1 MSFVIRRGHSALG
14 TAVLRQYRWIS
25 LALVLLVY
33 GWVLFG
39 YASFS
44 DKGQGAHD
52 LARVLVAVVE
62 LAAVGMVCAALRRM
76 ARALGGRRWWDAL
89 AVALVATLVT
99 VYVAQA
105 HSLMLSNAF
114 ISVMALQNASFI
126 AYVLNAQL
134 LVLAVLGLVCVGV
147 FCAGLVASRTLPPV
161 GAERWPLPLFC
172 VVLALVLL
180 LCGWLLALQ
189 QKKTSLELD
198 FREAPLASLVATVHA
213 KRMTYARLLEQS
225 TRKFDELSC
234 VNRHGE
240 AIDAEYPFQKEKL
253 YYLAADAPP
262 VHAARKNVI
271 VIFAEGVSARLV
283 GAYNSDA
290 YPGLTPNID
299 RLAARSMQV
308 EDYYNH
314 TAATFR
320 GLVGQLSSGLALEGS
335 HGDRGWLSADG
346 GEVLGKIKRRT
357 VPRILREQG
366 YESVFFSP
374 ERKVNPFNRML
385 DSLGFDQVLTEE
397 TIGDGLLQ
405 GRYDER
411 LSTLAMNDGSLFR
424 GLVQFL
430 KNRHAAGEE
439 RRFFAGL
446 YNIGT
451 HAFIRVND
459 DDKKYR
465 DGSNNQLNKIHVL
478 DAAFGEFLDYFL
490 ASDFAKN
497 TILVF
502 TTDHATYWGEEDYR
516 KLYPTGLKPYFID
529 RVPLLVFDPSA
540 GLPQRLPV
548 GGRTSLDLAPTLF
561 HLLGVSHA
569 RNSFLGN
576 SLLTPTD
583 PDSGFATIANE
594 YFLTNAEGVF
604 GESEIPQASRPWFD
618 CMKDMARY
626 YYSLEA
632 ANRLS
637 R

>member
-1 MSFVIRRGHSALG
+1 MTGHGHRGLG
-14 TAVLRQYRWIS
+14 VAVLRQYRWLS

-39 YASFS
+39 YASYS
-44 DKGQGAHD
+44 DKGHGIHD
-52 LARVLVAVVE
+52 LVRVLVAAVE
-62 LAAVGMVCAALRRM
+62 LAAVGVVCAALRRIG
-76 ARALGGRRWWDAL
+76 RAVGAQPWWDAL
-89 AVALVATLVT
+89 AAGLVAALVA
-99 VYVAQA
+99 VYVSQS

-126 AYVLNAQL
+126 TYVLNGQL
-134 LVLAVLGLVCVGV
+134 LVLAVLGLVGWAG

-161 GAERWPLPLFC
+161 GAERWPLPAFC
-172 VVLALVLL
+172 AVLALALGL
-180 LCGWLLALQ
+180 WGWLLALQ

-198 FREAPLASLVATVHA
+198 FREAPLASLVTTVHA
-213 KRMTYARLLEQS
+213 KQLVHARLLEQS

-234 VNRHGE
+234 VSRHGE
-240 AIDAEYPFQKEKL
+240 PVDAEYPFQKEKL
-253 YYLAADAPP
+253 YHLVANTPP
-262 VHAARKNVI
+262 VHAQRKNVI
-271 VIFAEGVSARLV
+271 VVFAEGVSARLV
-283 GAYNSDA
+283 GAYNHDA
-290 YPGLTPNID
+290 WPGLTPNID
-299 RLAARSMQV
+299 RLASLSMRV
-308 EDYYNH
+308 DDYYNH

-320 GLVGQLSSGLALEGS
+320 GLVGQLSSGLSLEGS
-335 HGDRGWLSADG
+335 HGDKGWLSAGG
-346 GEVLGKIKRRT
+346 GEVLGKIKRQT

-374 ERKVNPFNRML
+374 ERRVNPFNRML

-397 TIGDGLLQ
+397 AIGDGLLQ

-411 LSTLAMNDGSLFR
+411 LGTLAMNDGSLFR

-439 RRFFAGL
+439 RRFLAGL

-459 DDKKYR
+459 EDKKYG
-465 DGSNNQLNKIHVL
+465 DGSNNELNKIHVL
-478 DAAFGEFLDYFL
+478 DAALGEFLDYFL

-516 KLYPTGLKPYFID
+516 KLFPSGLKPYFID
-529 RVPLLVFDPSA
+529 RVPLLVFDPSG
-540 GLPQRLPV
+540 GLPPSLQA
-548 GGRTSLDLAPTLF
+548 GGRTSLDLAPTLL
-561 HLLGVSHA
+561 HLLGMSHA

-576 SLLTPTD
+576 SLLAPAAHAA
-583 PDSGFATIANE
+583 GFAAIANE
-594 YFLTNAEGVF
+594 YFLTHAEGVF

-637 R
+637 Q